1 MFHRWSTVY
10 TGSTVQQI
18 DIINNTARWEKEGGR
33 HFFHQVEP
41 NWPLPYSTVQVP
53 QLRDARQAGWVT
65 FCSICASTM
74 PRAQNRTAKGSTLME
89 DETLYPSG
97 YIIYLWFSV
106 WWGKCVPVYVYS
118 IWGEGGRGCR
128 EYFSRITA
136 AYPTSDS
143 SFSPLLSLALSSVV
157 QEQKGQGKFPANRK
171 KYNIWQCQNRMYSII
186 YATM

>member
-1 MFHRWSTVY
+1 MFHRWSIQY

-18 DIINNTARWEKEGGR
+18 DIINNTARWEKGGGR

-74 PRAQNRTAKGSTLME
+74 PRALNRTAKGSTLME

-106 WWGKCVPVYVYS
+106 WWGKCVPVFEEKE
-118 IWGEGGRGCR
+118 GEGAGNIFLKD
-128 EYFSRITA
+128 YTA

-143 SFSPLLSLALSSVV
+143 SFSPLLSLSCSFKCCPRA
-157 QEQKGQGKFPANRK
+157 GGTGKKFL
-171 KYNIWQCQNRMYSII
+171 Q
-186 YATM
+186 T